1 MNDSHSISVDSNAT
15 TEHSNPIDSVNTI
28 APEQVALI
36 DLARDT
42 ILLEIKDQLLQEFKD
57 QTLDKP
63 LLMKLLIRGMEI
75 VETTDFKGSDQ
86 KDLVIDILIK
96 LLETDGLN
104 APHKNQLVTFL
115 KDDATNV
122 IDVIVDASR
131 GKININ
137 KLEPLVTR
145 LVTCLFSC
153 LKKKQQNKV

>member
-15 TEHSNPIDSVNTI
+15 TEPINTSII
-28 APEQVALI
+28 APEQFALI

-42 ILLEIKDQLLQEFKD
+42 ILLEIKDQLLKEFKD

-63 LLMKLLIRGMEI
+63 LLMKLIIRGMEI

-115 KDDATNV
+115 KVERKFESSPRFIKAGNFFQKFT
-122 IDVIVDASR
+122 
-131 GKININ
+131 G
-137 KLEPLVTR
+137 
-145 LVTCLFSC
+145 
-153 LKKKQQNKV
+153 

>member
-15 TEHSNPIDSVNTI
+15 TEHSNPNDSVNTI

-86 KDLVIDILIK
+86 KDLVIDILIDNK
-96 LLETDGLN
+96 TNDSYVFHLTLPLKNSIFSFYKKIYDEETFSQYLE
-104 APHKNQLVTFL
+104 QY
-115 KDDATNV
+115 
-122 IDVIVDASR
+122 IDYIS
-131 GKININ
+131 
-137 KLEPLVTR
+137 L
-145 LVTCLFSC
+145 
-153 LKKKQQNKV
+153 